1 MELPFFLVR
10 RLPWRQQPSQIETGH
25 RMPRL
30 RVRQLTKKGEGA
42 TKPENFCKSI
52 IYKLLCA
59 ESGESQ
65 ATVGS
70 QAIW

>member
-1 MELPFFLVR
+1 
-10 RLPWRQQPSQIETGH
+10 
-25 RMPRL
+25 MPRL